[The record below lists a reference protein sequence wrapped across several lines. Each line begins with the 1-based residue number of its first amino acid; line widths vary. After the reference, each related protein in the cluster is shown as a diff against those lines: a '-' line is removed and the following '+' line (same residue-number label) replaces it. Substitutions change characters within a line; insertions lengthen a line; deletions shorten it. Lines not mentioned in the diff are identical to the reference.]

1 MYFVPFRGIFVRIN
15 NFNFMA
21 FNGKFFR
28 IFLGV
33 IVSSVLFS
41 CGSGD
46 KDKSKDDLGVDSLIM
61 DAPKGDPTAISEEAM
76 AEIIQSI
83 PSPVEMSALIKA
95 IGSEYNN
102 SILNSTEKI
111 SNYTTNSEK
120 ALAIGIYGADLGYIN
135 IYEKTYSSL
144 NYLNAIKGLADDI
157 KVGQFFDFITLKR
170 LAKSNKN
177 VDSLLYIST
186 TSYNNMDEY
195 LRQQK
200 RSGLSVLMAC
210 GAWLEGLFIAGE
222 VVREKNNQELVERI
236 GEQKPILDSLLK
248 ILTVYKTDPYCADLI
263 IGFENIKKEYSNVVV
278 ESEFHEPETTEVNG
292 ELVVVDKSKSSVK
305 ITQEDV
311 NGIITSVELVR
322 KEVVK

>member
-1 MYFVPFRGIFVRIN
+1 MGFSGN
-15 NFNFMA
+15 
-21 FNGKFFR
+21 FFR
-28 IFLGV
+28 ISLGV
-33 IVSSVLFS
+33 VMSSFLFS

-46 KDKSKDDLGVDSLIM
+46 KNKSKDDLGVDALVA
-61 DAPKGDPTAISEEAM
+61 DAPKGDPNAISEQAM
-76 AEIIQSI
+76 GEIIQSI
-83 PSPVEMSALIKA
+83 PSPVEMSSLIKS
-95 IGSEYNN
+95 IGNEYNN

-120 ALAIGIYGADLGYIN
+120 SLAIGIYGADLGYIN

-157 KVGQFFDFITLKR
+157 KVGQFFDFVTLKR

-210 GAWLEGLFIAGE
+210 GAWLEGLYIAGE
-222 VVREKNNQELVERI
+222 VVKEKNDQELVERI

-248 ILTVYKTDPYCADLI
+248 ILTVYQEDPYCADLI
-263 IGFENIKKEYSNVVV
+263 TGFENIKKEYSNVSVV
-278 ESEFHEPETTEVNG
+278 SEFHEPETTEVNG
-292 ELVVVDKSKSSVK
+292 ELVVLDKSKSSVK

-311 NGIITSVELVR
+311 NGIISAVELVR
-322 KEVVK
+322 KKVVK